1 MTKPRDSQRSR
12 VYTSDYALHEI
23 TPRLETIAEINAF
36 VAAVLNKAPIQ
47 RRYGDHLKGTITVH
61 DGRGRR
67 AACGGRDYIKM
78 PAWSR
83 SQALVLHEVAHVII
97 QRRHGDRVAAHGREF
112 CAVYLDLVRFG
123 IGVEA
128 HDALKGFFQANRVR
142 FRPKRGA
149 EPARINPPMRAPGL
163 TVTPARHLLD
173 TPRKAAD
180 RAWAVQAR
188 KLAAR
193 DKREFDKLARD
204 HAFTYTIERESG
216 TRLAWIKLSPFGAFP
231 DGIETMHMDWP
242 ETIDRIHTCLNDPSE
257 VHEGGYSR

>member
-12 VYTSDYALHEI
+12 VYAADYALHE
-23 TPRLETIAEINAF
+23 TAPRLETIADINAF
-36 VAAVLNKAPIQ
+36 VAQVLSKATIQ

-83 SQALVLHEVAHVII
+83 SQALVLHEVAHVIVE
-97 QRRHGDRVAAHGREF
+97 RRYGDRVAAHGREF
-112 CAVYLDLVRFG
+112 CAIYLDLVRFG
-123 IGVEA
+123 MGVQA

-149 EPARINPPMRAPGL
+149 EPARVNPPMRAPAL
-163 TVTPARHLLD
+163 TVTLARHLVE
-173 TPRKAAD
+173 TPAKTAA
-180 RAWAVQAR
+180 RAWAAKER

-193 DKREFDKLARD
+193 DKREFDRLARD
-204 HAFTYTIERESG
+204 HGFTYEIERESG
-216 TRLAWIKLSPFGAFP
+216 TRLAWIKTSPFGDFP
-231 DGIETMHMDWP
+231 QGIETMHMDWP
-242 ETIDRIHTCLNDPSE
+242 ETIDRITACLADPSE
-257 VHEGGYSR
+257 VYEGSYSR